1 MAHYRGSSD
10 KYITDKPLALPDTVA
25 SEQAVLEILQ
35 DMNVRLAAVLKE
47 IKLKKK
53 AQKAVS
59 PQDTVKLNAI
69 YNELITTKNTIMS
82 YLKNDNKQTK
92 LF

>member
-1 MAHYRGSSD
+1 M
-10 KYITDKPLALPDTVA
+10 A

-35 DMNVRLAAVLKE
+35 DMNVRLATVLKE

-59 PQDTVKLNAI
+59 PQDTVKLDAI
-69 YNELITTKNTIMS
+69 YNELITTKDTIMS

>member
-1 MAHYRGSSD
+1 
-10 KYITDKPLALPDTVA
+10 VA

-35 DMNVRLAAVLKE
+35 DMNVRLATVLKE

-59 PQDTVKLNAI
+59 PQDTVKLDAI
-69 YNELITTKNTIMS
+69 YNELITTKDTIMS
-82 YLKNDNKQTK
+82 YLKNNNKQTK

>member
-1 MAHYRGSSD
+1 
-10 KYITDKPLALPDTVA
+10 
-25 SEQAVLEILQ
+25 
-35 DMNVRLAAVLKE
+35 MNVRLAAVLKE

-59 PQDTVKLNAI
+59 PQDTVKLDAI

-82 YLKNDNKQTK
+82 YLKNDNEQTK

>member
-1 MAHYRGSSD
+1 M
-10 KYITDKPLALPDTVA
+10 A

-59 PQDTVKLNAI
+59 PQDTVKLDAI

-82 YLKNDNKQTK
+82 YLKNDNEQTK

>member
-1 MAHYRGSSD
+1 
-10 KYITDKPLALPDTVA
+10 
-25 SEQAVLEILQ
+25 
-35 DMNVRLAAVLKE
+35 MNVRLAAVLKE

>member
-1 MAHYRGSSD
+1 M
-10 KYITDKPLALPDTVA
+10 A

-35 DMNVRLAAVLKE
+35 DMNVRLATVLKE
-47 IKLKKK
+47 IKLKKN

-59 PQDTVKLNAI
+59 PQDTVKLDAI
-69 YNELITTKNTIMS
+69 YNELITTKDTIMS

>member
-1 MAHYRGSSD
+1 
-10 KYITDKPLALPDTVA
+10 VA

-35 DMNVRLAAVLKE
+35 DMNVRLATVLKE

-59 PQDTVKLNAI
+59 PQDTVKLDAI
-69 YNELITTKNTIMS
+69 YNELITTKDTIMS

>member
-1 MAHYRGSSD
+1 M
-10 KYITDKPLALPDTVA
+10 A

>member
-1 MAHYRGSSD
+1 
-10 KYITDKPLALPDTVA
+10 VA

>member
-1 MAHYRGSSD
+1 
-10 KYITDKPLALPDTVA
+10 
-25 SEQAVLEILQ
+25 
-35 DMNVRLAAVLKE
+35 MNVRLATVLKE
-47 IKLKKK
+47 IKLKKN

-59 PQDTVKLNAI
+59 PQDTVKLDAI
-69 YNELITTKNTIMS
+69 YNELITTKDTIMS

>member
-1 MAHYRGSSD
+1 
-10 KYITDKPLALPDTVA
+10 VA

-35 DMNVRLAAVLKE
+35 DMNVRLATVLKE
-47 IKLKKK
+47 IKLKKN

-59 PQDTVKLNAI
+59 PQDTVKLDAI
-69 YNELITTKNTIMS
+69 YNELITTKDTIMS

>member
-1 MAHYRGSSD
+1 
-10 KYITDKPLALPDTVA
+10 
-25 SEQAVLEILQ
+25 
-35 DMNVRLAAVLKE
+35 MNVRLAAVLKE

-59 PQDTVKLNAI
+59 PQDTVKLDAI

>member
-1 MAHYRGSSD
+1 M
-10 KYITDKPLALPDTVA
+10 A

-35 DMNVRLAAVLKE
+35 DMNVRLATVLKE
-47 IKLKKK
+47 IKLKKN

-59 PQDTVKLNAI
+59 PQDTVKLDAI
-69 YNELITTKNTIMS
+69 YNELITTKDTIMS
-82 YLKNDNKQTK
+82 YLKNNNKQTK

>member
-1 MAHYRGSSD
+1 M
-10 KYITDKPLALPDTVA
+10 A

-59 PQDTVKLNAI
+59 PQDTVKLDAI